1 MNFYDDPYQDRVA
14 VHTDSADPTADDP
27 HGF

>member
-1 MNFYDDPYQDRVA
+1 MNFYDDPYQGRVA
-14 VHTDSADPTADDP
+14 VHADSADPTADDP